1 MKYDV
6 VVGLETHAELKTKTK
21 IYCSCKNSFG
31 AEVNTQ
37 CCPICMGLPGTLT
50 RLNKT
55 VVDYAVKMGLATGCT
70 INNVSKQDRK
80 NYLYP
85 DNPKSYQITQDNIPL
100 CENGAVTFMHQG
112 QKAKVRI
119 HRIHIEE
126 DAGKLIHHE
135 SFKGSL
141 VDFNRCGVPLIEIVS
156 EPDITS
162 AAMAKEYL
170 EALRSILQYI
180 DVSDCKMQEGSIRC
194 DVNVSV
200 KPAGSDKL
208 GTRVEMKNVNTF
220 SGTERAIEYE
230 VNRQIALLEIGQ
242 EIEQET
248 RRWDDEKGISVL
260 MRSKEDAQDYRYFPE
275 PDLKTVYI
283 SKERIEELRKEIP
296 ELPNVKIERYMS
308 EYGMSQVDAT
318 VIAENMSKS
327 KFFEDCIAI
336 GGVKPKN
343 IANRILTNI
352 SMTLNERN
360 CEIDQLALTPQNLVK
375 LVKLIEDK
383 TISAS
388 AAQTVL
394 EVLIDKDVDPAEV
407 VKEKGLAQISDASAL
422 EEIVNTVLANN
433 QKAVQDYKNGK
444 TNVIG
449 FLVGQCMRASK
460 GSGNPGML
468 QKMIVEKIQ

>member
-1 MKYDV
+1 M
-6 VVGLETHAELKTKTK
+6 
-21 IYCSCKNSFG
+21 
-31 AEVNTQ
+31 
-37 CCPICMGLPGTLT
+37 
-50 RLNKT
+50 
-55 VVDYAVKMGLATGCT
+55 
-70 INNVSKQDRK
+70 
-80 NYLYP
+80 
-85 DNPKSYQITQDNIPL
+85 
-100 CENGAVTFMHQG
+100 
-112 QKAKVRI
+112 
-119 HRIHIEE
+119 
-126 DAGKLIHHE
+126 
-135 SFKGSL
+135 
-141 VDFNRCGVPLIEIVS
+141 
-156 EPDITS
+156 
-162 AAMAKEYL
+162 
-170 EALRSILQYI
+170 
-180 DVSDCKMQEGSIRC
+180 
-194 DVNVSV
+194 
-200 KPAGSDKL
+200 
-208 GTRVEMKNVNTF
+208 
-220 SGTERAIEYE
+220 
-230 VNRQIALLEIGQ
+230 
-242 EIEQET
+242 
-248 RRWDDEKGISVL
+248 
-260 MRSKEDAQDYRYFPE
+260 
-275 PDLKTVYI
+275 YI